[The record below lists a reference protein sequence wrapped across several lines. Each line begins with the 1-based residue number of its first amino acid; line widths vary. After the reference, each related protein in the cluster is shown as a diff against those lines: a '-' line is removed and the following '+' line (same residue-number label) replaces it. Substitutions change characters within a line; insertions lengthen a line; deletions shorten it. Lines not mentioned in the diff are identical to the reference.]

1 MQINNS
7 KNYNILISNKLT
19 LINMPVDNF
28 FDK

>member
-7 KNYNILISNKLT
+7 KNYNTLISNKLT